1 MKIDAQ
7 FLLEH
12 PLPISVVSGVANGLI
27 YKLRG
32 KKVDY
37 KTAATLCA
45 VTGLGEAALVMYE
58 KPEDRGPVLRDM
70 SLLSIG
76 IWSTAGFFLGLIPFM
91 KWDPYMFSPGELS
104 PPASPEPEMVPAQA
118 PVTSPA
124 VAGFGS
130 VPRRRAAPPRR
141 AAKKAP
147 ARRR

>member
-7 FLLEH
+7 FLLDH

-32 KKVDY
+32 KKVDF

-45 VTGLGEAALVMYE
+45 VQGMGEAALVMYE

-70 SLLSIG
+70 SILSVG
-76 IWSTAGFFLGLIPFM
+76 IWSTVGLFFGLIPFM
-91 KWDPYMFSPGELS
+91 KWDPYAFKAQDSRPLS
-104 PPASPEPEMVPAQA
+104 VPPPAEPPPAA
-118 PVTSPA
+118 IP

-130 VPRRRAAPPRR
+130 AYARGGAR
-141 AAKKAP
+141 KKS

>member
-12 PLPISVVSGVANGLI
+12 PLPISVVSGIANGLI

-32 KKVDY
+32 KKVDF

-45 VTGLGEAALVMYE
+45 VQGLGEAALVMYE

-70 SLLSIG
+70 SLLSVG
-76 IWSTAGFFLGLIPFM
+76 IWSTAGLFLGLIPFM
-91 KWDPYMFSPGELS
+91 KWDPYAFSPAELA
-104 PPASPEPEMVPAQA
+104 PASPTPIPAPATVPAA
-118 PVTSPA
+118 
-124 VAGFGS
+124 AGFGVIPS
-130 VPRRRAAPPRR
+130 RRAV
-141 AAKKAP
+141 KKKP